1 MHFRTLTRELVRRAL
16 PALLA
21 LSVGLSFMLG
31 GRAFS
36 WCPWMQRAV
45 TTDCCRAP
53 QKEANDRP
61 AFERKNC
68 CETKVVPTTPPVS
81 AERNA
86 LAELGSVHAALPADP
101 GPTFVVERDGVR
113 DVLVSPRERG
123 ARAGPSVPLYAQNCA
138 YLI

>member
-1 MHFRTLTRELVRRAL
+1 L

-21 LSVGLSFMLG
+21 LAVGLSFVLG

-53 QKEANDRP
+53 QKEANERP

-86 LAELGSVHAALPADP
+86 LTDLGSAVAALPP
-101 GPTFVVERDGVR
+101 EPHLTFAFERDAVR
-113 DVLVSPRERG
+113 DVFASPRERG
-123 ARAGPSVPLYAQNCA
+123 ARAGPKVPLYAQNCA